1 MPFDFAQGD
10 KKKRM
15 DKATKIK
22 RALLEA
28 LGVNPNLA
36 ITAEVV
42 SIQNN
47 TCTVKLVSDLVL
59 TDVRLCATVNEGQ
72 DSFVIVPK
80 IGSEVV
86 LMSQTGT
93 LAGLM
98 VIKVDAIESVLYKNG
113 AFEFK
118 VDGTT
123 QKVTLKNAS
132 VNFGELIENLIDTVS
147 NSVIDTPN
155 GPGAINAV
163 TKTAL
168 NQIKTQFN
176 SILNTV

>member
-1 MPFDFAQGD
+1 
-10 KKKRM
+10 M
-15 DKATKIK
+15 DKPTKIK

-42 SIQNN
+42 SVENN

-59 TDVRLCATVNEGQ
+59 TDVRLCATINENQ
-72 DSFVIVPK
+72 DSFVIIPK

-93 LAGLM
+93 LSGLM
-98 VIKVDAIESVLYKNG
+98 VIKVDTVESIIYKNAG
-113 AFEFK
+113 FEFK
-118 VDGTT
+118 VDGATK
-123 QKVTLKNAS
+123 KVTLKNQS
-132 VNFGELIENLIDTVS
+132 ENLGQLVGELIDTIS

-168 NQIKTQFN
+168 NQVKARFN

>member
-1 MPFDFAQGD
+1 
-10 KKKRM
+10 M
-15 DKATKIK
+15 DKPTKIK

-42 SIQNN
+42 SIENN

-59 TDVRLCATVNEGQ
+59 TDVRLCATVNENQ
-72 DSFVIVPK
+72 DSFVIIPK

-98 VIKVDAIESVLYKNG
+98 VIKVDTVESIIYKNAG
-113 AFEFK
+113 FEFK
-118 VDGTT
+118 VDGATK
-123 QKVTLKNAS
+123 KVTLKNQS
-132 VNFGELIENLIDTVS
+132 ENLGQLVGELIDTIS

>member
-1 MPFDFAQGD
+1 
-10 KKKRM
+10 M
-15 DKATKIK
+15 DKPTKIK

-42 SIQNN
+42 SVENN
-47 TCTVKLVSDLVL
+47 TCTVKLVSELVL
-59 TDVRLCATVNEGQ
+59 TDVRLCATVNENQ
-72 DSFVIVPK
+72 DSFVIIPK

-98 VIKVDAIESVLYKNG
+98 VIKVDTVESIIYKNAG
-113 AFEFK
+113 FEFK
-118 VDGTT
+118 VDGASK
-123 QKVTLKNAS
+123 KVTLKNQS
-132 VNFGELIENLIDTVS
+132 ENLGQLLGELIDTIS

-168 NQIKTQFN
+168 NQVKARFN

>member
-1 MPFDFAQGD
+1 
-10 KKKRM
+10 M
-15 DKATKIK
+15 DKPTKIK

-42 SIQNN
+42 SVENN

-59 TDVRLCATVNEGQ
+59 TDVRLCATVNENQ
-72 DSFVIVPK
+72 DSFVIMPK

-98 VIKVDAIESVLYKNG
+98 VIKVDTVESIIYKNAG
-113 AFEFK
+113 FEFK
-118 VDGTT
+118 VDGATK
-123 QKVTLKNAS
+123 KVTLKNQS
-132 VNFGELIENLIDTVS
+132 ENLGQLVGELIDTIS

-168 NQIKTQFN
+168 NQIKTRFN

>member
-1 MPFDFAQGD
+1 
-10 KKKRM
+10 M

-59 TDVRLCATVNEGQ
+59 TDVRLCATVNESQ
-72 DSFVIVPK
+72 DSFVVVPK

-93 LAGLM
+93 LSGLM
-98 VIKVDAIESVLYKNG
+98 VIKVDAVESIIYKNG
-113 AFEFK
+113 GFECK
-118 VDGTT
+118 VDGATK
-123 QKVTLKNAS
+123 KVTLKKGT
-132 VNFGELIENLIDTVS
+132 VNFGGLVSDLIQEISHAIIL
-147 NSVIDTPN
+147 TPA
-155 GPGAINAV
+155 GPGKIADS
-163 TKTAL
+163 TKLKLAEL
-168 NQIKTQFN
+168 DTQFKTL
-176 SILNTV
+176 LNTD

>member
-1 MPFDFAQGD
+1 
-10 KKKRM
+10 M

-28 LGVNPNLA
+28 LGLNPNLA

-59 TDVRLCATVNEGQ
+59 TDVRLCATVNESQ
-72 DSFVIVPK
+72 DSFVVVPK
-80 IGSEVV
+80 TGSEVV

-93 LAGLM
+93 LSGLM
-98 VIKVDAIESVLYKNG
+98 VIKVDAVESITYKKG

-123 QKVTLKNAS
+123 QKVTLKKEN
-132 VNFGELIENLIDTVS
+132 VNFGGLVSDLIQEIS
-147 NSVIDTPN
+147 NAIILTPA
-155 GPGAINAV
+155 GPGKIADS
-163 TKTAL
+163 TKLKLTEL
-168 NQIKTQFN
+168 DTQFKTL
-176 SILNTV
+176 LNTD